1 MEILNFEMRNYFAET
16 NTNYKAFATGGD
28 KAQSCWMANFVP
40 FDKVTDIYL
49 FESAIDAMSFYEI
62 NHMRIHKHGGI
73 CHQIPNR
80 EYKPYIP
87 I

>member
-49 FESAIDAMSFYEI
+49 L
-62 NHMRIHKHGGI
+62 NPLLT
-73 CHQIPNR
+73 Q
-80 EYKPYIP
+80 
-87 I
+87 